1 MCSEGE
7 VMGATIFQ
15 QLADRAVSMG
25 PVVLVRG
32 LQLQRPSDVL
42 ETSALS
48 VDDKRTI
55 LAAWASDLY
64 ALNSKPAL
72 RQLPGTPEPVSIDD
86 VREALVE
93 LDRHYPS

>member
-1 MCSEGE
+1 MD
-7 VMGATIFQ
+7 ATIFQ
-15 QLADRAVSMG
+15 QLADIAVSMG
-25 PVVLVRG
+25 PVVLLRG
-32 LQLQRPSDVL
+32 SRLQRPSDVV
-42 ETSALS
+42 ETSALL

-64 ALNSKPAL
+64 ALNLKPVL

-93 LDRHYPS
+93 LDRRYHS

>member
-7 VMGATIFQ
+7 IMDATIFQ
-15 QLADRAVSMG
+15 QLADRAVSIG

-32 LQLQRPSDVL
+32 LQLQRPSDVV
-42 ETSALS
+42 ETSPLS

-64 ALNSKPAL
+64 ALNLKPAL
-72 RQLPGTPEPVSIDD
+72 RQLPGTPEPVSIND

-93 LDRHYPS
+93 LDRHYHS